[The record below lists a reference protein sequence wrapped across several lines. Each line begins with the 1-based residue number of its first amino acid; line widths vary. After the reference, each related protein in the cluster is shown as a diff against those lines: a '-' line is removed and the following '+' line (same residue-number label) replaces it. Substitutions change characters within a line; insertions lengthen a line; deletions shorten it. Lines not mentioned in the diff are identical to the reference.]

1 VFIRVRTGVII
12 KLYYEK
18 DYDRVNIDFVMEILK
33 LRGFGDR
40 FLKWIRC
47 LDVGGSVSVTTN
59 G

>member
-1 VFIRVRTGVII
+1 VII